1 MKESPRRKNPALSQ
15 PFPLLSLSLSLLCW
29 KVLETLLASPLCD
42 PDRPN
47 IRGETALM
55 YCSQREGYATGDT
68 QVLGTAISACLVCMP
83 NC

>member
-1 MKESPRRKNPALSQ
+1 MQLTFRL
-15 PFPLLSLSLSLLCW
+15 FFFFLLLLLLA

-47 IRGETALM
+47 VRGETALM

-68 QVLGTAISACLVCMP
+68 QVKVHGVMVVIVYVCVP
-83 NC
+83 